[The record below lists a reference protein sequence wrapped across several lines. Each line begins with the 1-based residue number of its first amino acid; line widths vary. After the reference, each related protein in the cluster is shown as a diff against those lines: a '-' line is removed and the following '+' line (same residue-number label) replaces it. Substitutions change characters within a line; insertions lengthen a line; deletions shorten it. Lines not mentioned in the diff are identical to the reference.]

1 VTDLFL
7 GIIAVS
13 VLVMAAIQV
22 ALIVMAARVARR
34 VDRVAGRVETG
45 VDTLL
50 SRLHGL
56 TDDATRAAS
65 VFSGI
70 LGMFR
75 RSRASD
81 GRKSPAAAD
90 ADDPMSVG

>member
-1 VTDLFL
+1 MTDIFL
-7 GIIAVS
+7 GVIAVS

-22 ALIVMAARVARR
+22 AAIVMAARVARR
-34 VDRVAGRVETG
+34 VDRAADRMETG
-45 VDTLL
+45 VDTFLN
-50 SRLHGL
+50 RLHGL

-75 RSRASD
+75 KSRAAD
-81 GRKSPAAAD
+81 ARKSPAAAD